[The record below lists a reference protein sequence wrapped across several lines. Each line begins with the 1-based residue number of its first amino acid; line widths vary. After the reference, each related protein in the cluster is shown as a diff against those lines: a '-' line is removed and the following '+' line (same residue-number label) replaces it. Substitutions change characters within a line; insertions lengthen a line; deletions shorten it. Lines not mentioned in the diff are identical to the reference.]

1 MSEQSDLLPLRSPE
15 EGGPAFELVRR
26 GYDREQVENH
36 LGWLEDQL
44 RNAEIARDAAE
55 HAAASAAAEAESAR
69 EALESGRPLWHELG
83 DRVTQILT
91 LAEDQGAEVRAQRTA
106 EAEQLLADARAVAVE
121 ADRVH
126 GTRIREAQETAAK
139 LEADAA
145 AAAAQTIAEAQAQA
159 DQTMSDA
166 DTYSQQ
172 LGASSRDKAELLV
185 GDAQAKATQLVGD
198 AQATASELVDD
209 ATAKAEQLVSNA
221 QSEADRI
228 LVRAQQQAAEE
239 ERVSSRKLAD
249 LERQR
254 DAVNSQL
261 TRIRETLASALSP
274 SILMQEPAAPPVVSV
289 ADEPVVET
297 SFDEPTFEDDGFA
310 SAAAKPARSQN
321 GRSRS

>member
-1 MSEQSDLLPLRSPE
+1 MSEHTDLLPLRSPE

-91 LAEDQGAEVRAQRTA
+91 LAEDQGAEVRAQRTT
-106 EAEQLLADARAVAVE
+106 EAEQLLADARQIAVD
-121 ADRVH
+121 ADRIH

-139 LEADAA
+139 LEADA
-145 AAAAQTIAEAQAQA
+145 EALA
-159 DQTMSDA
+159 DQTVADAQALAEQTVSDA
-166 DTYSQQ
+166 DNYSQQ
-172 LGASSRDKAELLV
+172 LGASSREKAEHLV
-185 GDAQAKATQLVGD
+185 GDAEAKAAQLVGD

-209 ATAKAEQLVSNA
+209 AQAKAEQLVSNA

-261 TRIRETLASALSP
+261 SRIRETLASALSP
-274 SILMQEPAAPPVVSV
+274 SILMLEPTEPVVSV

-297 SFDEPTFEDDGFA
+297 SFDEPTFDDDGFA
-310 SAAAKPARSQN
+310 SAAAKPVRSPN
-321 GRSRS
+321 GRGRS

>member
-1 MSEQSDLLPLRSPE
+1 MSEHTDLLPLRSPE

-91 LAEDQGAEVRAQRTA
+91 LAEDQGAEVRAQRTT
-106 EAEQLLADARAVAVE
+106 EAEQLLADARQIAVD
-121 ADRVH
+121 ADRIH

-139 LEADAA
+139 LEADAEA
-145 AAAAQTIAEAQAQA
+145 LAEQTV
-159 DQTMSDA
+159 SDA
-166 DTYSQQ
+166 DNYSQQ
-172 LGASSRDKAELLV
+172 LGASSREKAEHLV
-185 GDAQAKATQLVGD
+185 GDAEAKAAQLVGD

-209 ATAKAEQLVSNA
+209 AQAKAEQLVSNA

-261 TRIRETLASALSP
+261 SRIRETLASALSP
-274 SILMQEPAAPPVVSV
+274 SILMLEATEPVVSV

-297 SFDEPTFEDDGFA
+297 SFDEPTFDDDGFA
-310 SAAAKPARSQN
+310 SAAAKPVRSPTGRGR
-321 GRSRS
+321 GRS